1 MPRTREQNKLIKQTK
16 EEKILSSSLGCFLKF
31 TYNEVTIDIIC
42 DKAKISHG
50 LFYHYFINKEDVYLS
65 LLKKKINPLIKK
77 EFSNIDLTHQKAK
90 YSLLDLL
97 DKTIE
102 IIKRDDNDFYPFY
115 LYLNMDVEKESLPKE
130 AFKTTTSFYNTLIK
144 LIKRSEAEGDI
155 KTKDNKSIA
164 YSICFFLI
172 SLCLNRYHLK
182 NKKYLDVDMR
192 SIVEIFLK

>member
-1 MPRTREQNKLIKQTK
+1 
-16 EEKILSSSLGCFLKF
+16 
-31 TYNEVTIDIIC
+31 
-42 DKAKISHG
+42 
-50 LFYHYFINKEDVYLS
+50 
-65 LLKKKINPLIKK
+65 
-77 EFSNIDLTHQKAK
+77 
-90 YSLLDLL
+90 
-97 DKTIE
+97 
-102 IIKRDDNDFYPFY
+102 
-115 LYLNMDVEKESLPKE
+115 MDVEKESLPKE